1 MAIGELTVNIGLS
14 VQDIDA
20 KVCANLLEI
29 YLNTNTDAYL
39 DIGEEKDGG
48 VYIHLLHMPQEQR
61 RQKPVMYRGNE

>member
-14 VQDIDA
+14 VPDDDA
-20 KVCANLLEI
+20 QVCANLLEI
-29 YLNTNTDAYL
+29 YLNRNTDAYL
-39 DIGEEKDGG
+39 DIGEKEDGG

>member
-14 VQDIDA
+14 VPDDDA
-20 KVCANLLEI
+20 QVCANLLEI
-29 YLNTNTDAYL
+29 YLNINTDAYL
-39 DIGEEKDGG
+39 DIGEKEDGG

>member
-20 KVCANLLEI
+20 KVCANLSEI

-39 DIGEEKDGG
+39 DIGEKEDGG